1 MSNVLKRLAPEVNI
15 RGMFILSKIKQF
27 SLLFGDIA
35 LLFVSLYITLYI
47 RYSQTHVALDWQDH
61 IYPFA
66 IIYIIWVLVFY
77 SQNLYN
83 LNLTKNNLRFFKTF
97 FESFVINILIASFF
111 FYFTPFFG
119 IAPKTNLFLNVAVAA
134 ILLTVW
140 RSAYN
145 IFTAKYFLKN
155 RIAFLG
161 YSKEVKELIMA
172 FKKEPQLG
180 YECACIVHD
189 EPVDIA
195 DINQIDIHELA
206 HNFKKLKI
214 NTIAIH
220 HGRNLDQETV
230 NKLYR
235 LIFGDVSF
243 INLLMLYEEITAK
256 LPLETISKGW
266 FLENLHESE
275 KKIYDRFKI
284 LVDYLLA
291 IMLGFILLAL
301 LLPISLLIFL
311 TSKGPIFYRQIRVG
325 ANGKKFKIIK
335 FRTMINNAEV
345 GVAQFAQKNDG
356 RVTPFGNFLRRTRI
370 DELPQIINVLKG
382 EMSFIGPRPER
393 PEFVEELTEKA
404 PFYPLRHLV
413 KPGLTG
419 WAQINY
425 SYAGSIAE
433 NLKKL
438 QYDIYYIKNRSLLLD
453 ATICLKT
460 FNILLRFK
468 GR

>member
-1 MSNVLKRLAPEVNI
+1 
-15 RGMFILSKIKQF
+15 
-27 SLLFGDIA
+27 
-35 LLFVSLYITLYI
+35 
-47 RYSQTHVALDWQDH
+47 
-61 IYPFA
+61 
-66 IIYIIWVLVFY
+66 
-77 SQNLYN
+77 
-83 LNLTKNNLRFFKTF
+83 
-97 FESFVINILIASFF
+97 
-111 FYFTPFFG
+111 
-119 IAPKTNLFLNVAVAA
+119 
-134 ILLTVW
+134 
-140 RSAYN
+140 
-145 IFTAKYFLKN
+145 
-155 RIAFLG
+155 
-161 YSKEVKELIMA
+161 
-172 FKKEPQLG
+172 
-180 YECACIVHD
+180 
-189 EPVDIA
+189 
-195 DINQIDIHELA
+195 
-206 HNFKKLKI
+206 
-214 NTIAIH
+214 
-220 HGRNLDQETV
+220 
-230 NKLYR
+230 
-235 LIFGDVSF
+235 
-243 INLLMLYEEITAK
+243 
-256 LPLETISKGW
+256 TISKGW

-345 GVAQFAQKNDG
+345 GVAQFAQKKDG
-356 RVTPFGNFLRRTRI
+356 RVTPFGKFLRQTRI